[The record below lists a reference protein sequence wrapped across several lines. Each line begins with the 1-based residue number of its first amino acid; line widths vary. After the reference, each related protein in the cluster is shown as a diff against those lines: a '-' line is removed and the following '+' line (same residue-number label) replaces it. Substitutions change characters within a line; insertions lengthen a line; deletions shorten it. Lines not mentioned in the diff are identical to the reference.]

1 MISLSLYKVS
11 ENKKLKISN
20 LENARSENGSLPV
33 IVSVTIKAE
42 ENGNGGGRN
51 EEKNFLHVGFYWAVC
66 GMQCLWKAG
75 GMGNGNGIC
84 GNTGNGSGNSGE
96 I

>member
-51 EEKNFLHVGFYWAVC
+51 EEENFLHVGFY
-66 GMQCLWKAG
+66 
-75 GMGNGNGIC
+75 
-84 GNTGNGSGNSGE
+84 
-96 I
+96 

>member
-1 MISLSLYKVS
+1 MKR
-11 ENKKLKISN
+11 KIFCM
-20 LENARSENGSLPV
+20 LAFIGL
-33 IVSVTIKAE
+33 
-42 ENGNGGGRN
+42 
-51 EEKNFLHVGFYWAVC
+51 C

>member
-33 IVSVTIKAE
+33 IVSVTINAE
-42 ENGNGGGRN
+42 ENGNGGGRT

-66 GMQCLWKAG
+66 GMQ
-75 GMGNGNGIC
+75 
-84 GNTGNGSGNSGE
+84 
-96 I
+96 

>member
-42 ENGNGGGRN
+42 ENGSGGGRN
-51 EEKNFLHVGFYWAVC
+51 EE
-66 GMQCLWKAG
+66 
-75 GMGNGNGIC
+75 
-84 GNTGNGSGNSGE
+84 
-96 I
+96 

>member
-42 ENGNGGGRN
+42 ENGNG
-51 EEKNFLHVGFYWAVC
+51 
-66 GMQCLWKAG
+66 
-75 GMGNGNGIC
+75 IC